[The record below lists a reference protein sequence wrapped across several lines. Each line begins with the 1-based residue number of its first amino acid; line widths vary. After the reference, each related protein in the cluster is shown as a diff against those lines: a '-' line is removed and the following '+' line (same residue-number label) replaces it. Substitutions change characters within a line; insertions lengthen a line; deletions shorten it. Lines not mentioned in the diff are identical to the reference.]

1 MEYISEDNSILVK
14 KIKPNFRALGPKVG
28 PLIKKIGPALA
39 QFTQDD
45 IRELETTGKKT
56 LILGDSSI
64 DLDLSDVEILS
75 EDIPGWSVAS
85 EGGYTVA
92 LDITLDDALR
102 FEGIAREFVNRIQ
115 NLRKSKGFEVT
126 DRIEIKISQN
136 ENWDTAVEA
145 HKGYIS
151 SETLANTLS
160 VLPEGEL
167 TDADAL
173 EINGVDGKI
182 ELIRL

>member
-1 MEYISEDNSILVK
+1 M
-14 KIKPNFRALGPKVG
+14 A
-28 PLIKKIGPALA
+28 
-39 QFTQDD
+39 
-45 IRELETTGKKT
+45 
-56 LILGDSSI
+56 
-64 DLDLSDVEILS
+64 EI
-75 EDIPGWSVAS
+75 
-85 EGGYTVA
+85 
-92 LDITLDDALR
+92 
-102 FEGIAREFVNRIQ
+102 RIQ

-136 ENWDTAVEA
+136 EDWDTAVEA